1 MWKMILGTIVALGT
15 SAIIVIYLDSISEKT
30 AASYRGEG
38 VALEGGW
45 TGTLPTQFKGI
56 WVVGG
61 DCDSE
66 HAPLIVMSNG
76 GYRWRDGPTN
86 WGYAR
91 GHYKFDSPASNKLM
105 FRLSKLNSPHDG
117 TPDYIITVSGVQLK
131 KYNLKSRT
139 EVEYEKCPE

>member
-1 MWKMILGTIVALGT
+1 MILGTIIALGG
-15 SAIIVIYLDSISEKT
+15 SAIIIAYLDSISEKT
-30 AASYRGEG
+30 ADSSRGEG
-38 VALEGGW
+38 IVSDGW
-45 TGTLPTQFKGI
+45 TSTLPPQFTGM

-61 DCDSE
+61 DCDSDS
-66 HAPLIVMSNG
+66 APLIVLSNG

-91 GHYKFDSPASNKLM
+91 GRYQYDSPATNKLM

-117 TPDYIITVSGVQLK
+117 SPDYIITVSGVQLK

-139 EVEYEKCPE
+139 EVEYEKCPD